1 MKKEGVIF
9 DMDGLMF
16 DTQSIYNKAFV
27 DIGLHDYGIH
37 ITEDFLVAVMG
48 QSGDGMYN
56 TVNRFFPDIDAFKYV
71 QKVYSLVAERVK
83 TDLVARP
90 GLYELLPYLK
100 KEGYKLAVSSGSDR
114 SIVMS
119 NLETSGLTDYFSV
132 VVCGDDMYWRTALT
146 VSAPDIGRAVQSS
159 WFPVMSSPTM
169 RSEAC
174 APESIPP
181 LHRSKKTWRQVFSKL
196 CPDASRHY
204 GRIFLRTLFP
214 ELHLLY
220 SLFS

>member
-48 QSGDGMYN
+48 RSGDDMYN
-56 TVNRFFPDIDAFKYV
+56 TVNRYFPDIDAFKYV

-132 VVCGDDMYWRTALT
+132 VVCGDEHELGK
-146 VSAPDIGRAVQSS
+146 PD
-159 WFPVMSSPTM
+159 
-169 RSEAC
+169 
-174 APESIPP
+174 PEGYLI
-181 LHRSKKTWRQVFSKL
+181 T
-196 CPDASRHY
+196 ASRLGCDPKDCIPGFTVVSNKKGMTQH
-204 GRIFLRTLFP
+204 GSADNRILRHFP
-214 ELHLLY
+214 EQMKIQY
-220 SLFS
+220 FGNSTG

>member
-48 QSGDGMYN
+48 RSGHDMYN

-132 VVCGDDMYWRTALT
+132 VVCGDEHELGK
-146 VSAPDIGRAVQSS
+146 PD
-159 WFPVMSSPTM
+159 
-169 RSEAC
+169 
-174 APESIPP
+174 PEGYLI
-181 LHRSKKTWRQVFSKL
+181 T
-196 CPDASRHY
+196 ASRLGCDPKDCY
-204 GRIFLRTLFP
+204 VLEDSFNGVRSGYRAGSSVLMVPGDVQPDDEIR
-214 ELHLLY
+214 
-220 SLFS
+220 SLCTGVYPSLTQVKENMEAGIL